1 MNRISEI
8 YPSRF
13 LRLDDMPE
21 GRDVRLKISTA
32 TSEPVGNTGEH
43 KPVLGFH
50 GTAKAFVVNR
60 TNAKAMAARLGD
72 RLTDWPGHEVILSV
86 GTSEFNGARMIC
98 VKFPRASDPLAQTQP
113 SPKTPPRDDMS
124 DEIPF

>member
-1 MNRISEI
+1 MDRISEI
-8 YPSRF
+8 YQSRF

-21 GRDVRLKISTA
+21 GRDVRLTIA

-43 KPVLGFH
+43 KPVLGFD
-50 GTAKAFVVNR
+50 GTNKAFVVNR
-60 TNAKAMAARLGD
+60 TNSKIMAARLGD
-72 RLTDWPGHEVILSV
+72 RLSDWPGHEIILSV
-86 GTSEFNGARMIC
+86 GTSDFNGARMIC
-98 VKFPRASDPLAQTQP
+98 VRFPRGSEPLVQA